1 MRNHPGRGN
10 IYDVATT
17 ILSLQKHPVPDDLDG
32 KVLTD
37 IFTEDLL
44 RERPVQVY
52 RSTTPE
58 DQPSAAIL
66 DASEA
71 REIEERLRSLGY
83 ID

>member
-1 MRNHPGRGN
+1 LVGAN
-10 IYDVATT
+10 IYDVAPTV
-17 ILSLQKHPVPDDLDG
+17 LYLQNHPGPDDMDG

-37 IFTEDLL
+37 IFIEDLL

-52 RSTTPE
+52 RPSKPE
-58 DQPSAAIL
+58 DQPAATL
-66 DASEA
+66 DAAGA